1 MYKVF
6 RSATQIP
13 CDVNDEIC
21 EQIMK
26 EMDKYHLSS
35 NTTVMCLL
43 RIILSSFVDS
53 WSHMSHC
60 VIIFN
65 VLKLYSYVQ

>member
-53 WSHMSHC
+53 
-60 VIIFN
+60 
-65 VLKLYSYVQ
+65 